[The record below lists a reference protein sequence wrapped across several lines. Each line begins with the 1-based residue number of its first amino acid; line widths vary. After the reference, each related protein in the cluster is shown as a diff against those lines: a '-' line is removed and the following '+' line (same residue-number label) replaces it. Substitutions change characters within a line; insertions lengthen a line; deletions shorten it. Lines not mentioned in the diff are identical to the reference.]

1 MKEDEIVEH
10 DIKFKALVEHSVVGI
25 YIIRDG
31 KFTYVNKRFAEIFG
45 YSREEIIGM
54 KNTELTYPEDRNI
67 AEKNVKK
74 RLEGKKESIEYSFR
88 GLTKDGNVI
97 HLHVYGSVYEEDGD
111 RAIIGTLIDET
122 EMVYARAKLEQLA
135 NYDSLTGLFNRRVFK
150 QEYDRIIELAKIH
163 NHRVGLILFDID
175 NFKRINDSL
184 GHDAG
189 DVILYKI
196 SKRIKNI
203 LRPSELFARI
213 GGDEFAIVVEDFKD
227 LSEVV
232 FLIKKIQEN
241 MEENVTYEN
250 LNLRVSISLGIALY
264 PEHGDESD
272 NILKAADM
280 ALIESKKIGK
290 NRYAFYNKN
299 SKELVSNLELEA
311 EISFALK
318 SRDLEMYL
326 QPQIDIK
333 SGEIRGAEA
342 LIRWNHPV
350 RGILYPSDF
359 LSLAGE
365 SGQLYKIDI
374 YMIENALSKLSS
386 WRRFR
391 NGNFRVSV
399 NISNALFHHQGFLT
413 QMRILYRKYG
423 NFFESLEL
431 ELTEEILLEDIGYAN
446 GIIEDL
452 HKMGLKL
459 SIDDFGTGYSSLSHL
474 KKLNVNSLK
483 IDRSFIKDIVDDMQ
497 DRIIVEAITV
507 MGHALGL
514 KVVAEG
520 VENMEQLEI
529 LKNLDC
535 DTVQGYYYSKA
546 LKVKDFE
553 QIWLKHSGV

>member
-54 KNTELTYPEDRNI
+54 KNTELTYSEDRNI

-514 KVVAEG
+514 EVVAEG

>member
-514 KVVAEG
+514 EVVAEG